1 MLRLLFKYRTGIREG
16 SFAQRFINVRL
27 KAVKH
32 MKQTVAKIIRF
43 NCPSLEKSPLNKETK
58 AIRQKARVANGW
70 ESLLCISTLNFPK
83 SLGFPIS
90 LTFRSNS
97 S

>member
-1 MLRLLFKYRTGIREG
+1 MLRQLFKYRTGIREG
-16 SFAQRFINVRL
+16 CFAQRFINVRL

-32 MKQTVAKIIRF
+32 MKQIVAKIIRL

-70 ESLLCISTLNFPK
+70 RKPAVHLYFKFPK
-83 SLGFPIS
+83 ILGIPIS